1 MARQALTSAAM
12 SPDDEPRSGS
22 AAEAPECDQ
31 DWLREVLEDELD
43 RDYLVELSRLQV
55 ELLKLQTHLVASSRR
70 LAILFEGRDTAG
82 KGGAILRF
90 SQRLMPRHQRVV
102 ALPKPSEVELG
113 QWYFERY
120 VRHLPKP
127 GEIVFFDR
135 SWYNRAVVEPVMGF
149 CTEQE
154 YERFMDQVVVFER
167 MLLEDGLLLVKLW
180 FSIDRQEQQ
189 ERLQQRHTNPLK
201 HWKLS
206 TVDLQA
212 QQKWEAF
219 TRYKEAMFA
228 RTSTPGS
235 PWMVVQGNTKKRARL
250 EAIRHVLSIA
260 DYDDRGQPGLRLEP
274 DPEVV
279 RRADTMPAG

>member
-1 MARQALTSAAM
+1 MPAWRYHPPM
-12 SPDDEPRSGS
+12 PPDESRSGS
-22 AAEAPECDQ
+22 LAEATENDP
-31 DWLREVLEDELD
+31 DWLREVLDDELD
-43 RDYLVELSRLQV
+43 RDYLIELSRLQV
-55 ELLKLQTHLVASSRR
+55 ELLKLQTHLVATSRR

-102 ALPKPSEVELG
+102 ALPKPTQVELG

-120 VRHLPKP
+120 VRQLPKP

-149 CTEQE
+149 CTEEE
-154 YERFMDQVVVFER
+154 YERFMRQVVVFER

-180 FSIDRQEQQ
+180 FSIDRTEQQ
-189 ERLQQRHTNPLK
+189 ERLEQRHKNPLK

-212 QQKWEAF
+212 QQKWESF

-228 RTSTPGS
+228 RTSTPDS

-250 EAIRHVLSIA
+250 ESIRHVLRTI
-260 DYDDRGQPGLRLEP
+260 DYPGRGQGGLRLEP

-279 RRADTMPAG
+279 RRADFEPKR